1 MSMEFNIAVLDD
13 FIQDRKRIKDL
24 ASQTN
29 FENVKLT
36 NPDKLLNTDYS
47 RYDEALDKEM
57 NYISEVLKPKTKEE
71 IKAEKEK
78 NKALRE
84 KKKALK
90 EKAKKE
96 QKEKR
101 ESSKKK

>member
-1 MSMEFNIAVLDD
+1 MDVHIDTKNEKKVYKHA
-13 FIQDRKRIKDL
+13 DL
-24 ASQTN
+24 SG

-71 IKAEKEK
+71 IKEEKEK